1 MCDITMSQM
10 PVNIAVIRKKEDHCR
25 VSEFD

>member
-1 MCDITMSQM
+1 MCDVTMSQM
-10 PVNIAVIRKKEDHCR
+10 PVNIAVIRKKKDHYR